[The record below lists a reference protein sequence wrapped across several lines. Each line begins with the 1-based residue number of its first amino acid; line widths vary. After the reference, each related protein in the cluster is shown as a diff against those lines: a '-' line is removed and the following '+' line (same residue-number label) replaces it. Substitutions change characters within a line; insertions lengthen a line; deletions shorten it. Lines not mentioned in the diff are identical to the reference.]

1 MNSLTSLGVSVD
13 DSDSED
19 EALLHACDAGVVTQV
34 RRYFSR
40 IRFSKWEDLDAL
52 YQDECQEVRFAL
64 WKVSRKGPLHKPAS
78 LIRVIVRNRARD
90 ACRRLG
96 RRPQLLPLEREQPE
110 VLALSEQR
118 AATNEGARDPA
129 YECELRDFPEERL
142 ALYIQAIQSLSAGE
156 RKAVLWCIRE
166 HGLELR
172 PVIAALRKAGL
183 DPEQVPSPQSQAEL
197 KRYRAALSA
206 ARRRLREPLGV

>member
-1 MNSLTSLGVSVD
+1 MNPAISFGVSAD

-19 EALLHACDAGVVTQV
+19 NALLRACDAQVVAQV
-34 RRYFSR
+34 RHDFSR
-40 IRFSKWEDLDAL
+40 IGHSKREDLEAL
-52 YQDECQEVRFAL
+52 YQDECQEVRIAL
-64 WKVSRKGPLHKPAS
+64 WKVSRKGPLCRPAL

-90 ACRRLG
+90 ACRRLR
-96 RRPQLLPLEREQPE
+96 RRPLLLPLEAEQPE
-110 VLALSEQR
+110 VLALSEQC
-118 AATNEGARDPA
+118 AATNEGDRDPA
-129 YECELRDFPEERL
+129 YECELQDFPEERL

-166 HGLELR
+166 HSLELR

-197 KRYRAALSA
+197 KRYRSALSA
-206 ARRRLREPLGV
+206 ARRHLREPLGV